1 MPTAR
6 PPSPQGRRP
15 SVRFEPIPTTEPG
28 LDRGETFQL
37 FVRYGISNPPY
48 RRTFTIDGMLPSD
61 LVDQLAAKIE
71 GKCGVP
77 RAEMRLMYVSKLLE
91 TGRSLASYGI
101 GKEATVH
108 LEHCGVDDQMLCE
121 ATTDAPQG
129 PRSSVRFEPV
139 PTTEPGLPADFG
151 GETFQLF
158 EANEAQGDAAT
169 SDHGNEP
176 EDAMCIVCL
185 DKPRATRF
193 GCGHACCC
201 NDCART
207 LKAMPS
213 IALPNGE
220 RVPQAVCPTCRAPIV
235 WIAKDL
241 IGAVPIAKQK
251 TFDPDLTWATEMKVQ
266 ELLDED
272 TNRHAITIPPTTINP
287 RPPPRPPQPPPP
299 TWYTPPRPP
308 PSSPSSAC
316 KACLLQCFP
325 VIMLFSVLMMIY
337 VTILREERRAAFE
350 QPPSLPP
357 APPLPPPGP
366 SPPPFLP
373 PPPPPPLPPPEPPL
387 PPPPPPLPP
396 PPLPPESS
404 PFVVVFWL
412 FWVFSE
418 LGCSS
423 SRQGSLLLSLVIFL
437 TLLVLII
444 AQRAPEQV

>member
-28 LDRGETFQL
+28 LPADFGGETFQL
-37 FVRYGISNPPY
+37 FVRHT
-48 RRTFTIDGMLPSD
+48 RTFTIDGMLPSD

-71 GKCGVP
+71 GKCGMP
-77 RAEMRLMYVSKLLE
+77 RAEMRLMYVGKLLE

-108 LEHCGVDDQMLCE
+108 LAHRGVDDQMLCY
-121 ATTDAPQG
+121 AAAG
-129 PRSSVRFEPV
+129 
-139 PTTEPGLPADFG
+139 
-151 GETFQLF
+151 

-272 TNRHAITIPPTTINP
+272 SNRHAITIPPTTINP

-423 SRQGSLLLSLVIFL
+423 SREGSLLLSLVIFL

-444 AQRAPEQV
+444 AQHAPDTCSSETCSAP